1 MLNKNVTIFKN
12 IGLGLMFLIGI
23 VSCEKDFEDIA
34 IDLIDNR
41 TFSVG
46 VDTIDIIAYSK
57 NRESSRVDNN
67 EFSKQPMSLLGV
79 NQDPVFGYLK
89 SDLISQIYLP
99 ILGVDFGENA
109 VIDLVVLD
117 IPYFATRDGEQ
128 DAIDP
133 ITGEIIKDDD
143 GNPIQVPNFKLDSIY
158 GNTDQKFNISV
169 NELGTFLNTLDP
181 ENPFKKMVYYSDK
194 DYLLKDQLFSGDF
207 IANRN
212 DTVLYVNRELV
223 IIGED
228 EEGNPIHDMDT
239 IKAVDLIPSMKFYLD
254 DNFFKNRFIDH
265 QNSSDFDSND
275 SFVQYFRGLYINANG
290 LDGALMNLSTI
301 NAKMIIYYTND
312 IIQNEADGEDL
323 NNNGVTGEDDVV
335 VKTKQTMNFSFLGV
349 RTGKYIRDY
358 NRPEIL
364 NALTNPNTI
373 DGEQKLYIQGAGG
386 SEAIIDLFPDNTLEE
401 LRNKNW
407 LINEANITIY
417 LDGDQSE
424 VPSKLFLY
432 NYDYNSILSDL
443 YSFNF
448 GPEVFGGKLEYD
460 DDGKP
465 ERYKFR
471 ITQYISEILNSDNP
485 KAPSKLALKNHLSTD
500 DIDVV
505 AFDTLVNDFNWIPK
519 GVVLKGNLPKTDTKK
534 IQLEIYYSKLKE

>member
-1 MLNKNVTIFKN
+1 M
-12 IGLGLMFLIGI
+12 
-23 VSCEKDFEDIA
+23 
-34 IDLIDNR
+34 
-41 TFSVG
+41 
-46 VDTIDIIAYSK
+46 
-57 NRESSRVDNN
+57 
-67 EFSKQPMSLLGV
+67 
-79 NQDPVFGYLK
+79 
-89 SDLISQIYLP
+89 
-99 ILGVDFGENA
+99 
-109 VIDLVVLD
+109 
-117 IPYFATRDGEQ
+117 
-128 DAIDP
+128 
-133 ITGEIIKDDD
+133 
-143 GNPIQVPNFKLDSIY
+143 
-158 GNTDQKFNISV
+158 
-169 NELGTFLNTLDP
+169 
-181 ENPFKKMVYYSDK
+181 
-194 DYLLKDQLFSGDF
+194 
-207 IANRN
+207 
-212 DTVLYVNRELV
+212 V

-275 SFVQYFRGLYINANG
+275 SFVQYFRGLYINAIG

-386 SEAIIDLFPDNTLEE
+386 SEAIIDLFPGNTLEE

-471 ITQYISEILNSDNP
+471 ITQYISEMLNSDNP

-505 AFDTLVNDFNWIPK
+505 AFDTLVNDFNWTPK

>member
-181 ENPFKKMVYYSDK
+181 EKPLKKMVYYSDK

-386 SEAIIDLFPDNTLEE
+386 SEAIIDLFPGNTLEE

-471 ITQYISEILNSDNP
+471 ITQYISEMLNSDNP